1 MAKFIGPNFAS
12 VWDQKRLD
20 LELHLKGKKTHFFS
34 QCLEMSAKQFFC
46 KQTTFSLSQQNY
58 FKINACLDVTK

>member
-20 LELHLKGKKTHFFS
+20 LEITFKRKKVPG
-34 QCLEMSAKQFFC
+34 MSAKQFFC